1 MANWLFQENVVARL
15 VGSIDN
21 DYVYTNSEVNWEELE
36 WLEVINIKYIIE
48 FSKLSPICLVT
59 KKLGLVVSR
68 RLLEI
73 SRVLD

>member
-21 DYVYTNSEVNWEELE
+21 DYVYTNSEVNWEEPE
-36 WLEVINIKYIIE
+36 WLEVINSKYIIE
-48 FSKLSPICLVT
+48 FSKLSPIYLVT
-59 KKLGLVVSR
+59 KKSTPVVSR

>member
-1 MANWLFQENVVARL
+1 MANWLFQENAVPRL

-59 KKLGLVVSR
+59 KRLGLVVSR